1 MTYTDYNQCNQYCNE
16 GICELSY
23 NSFIRQDEYICNYY
37 PDNSNYLWYFMIIPG
52 VLVVL
57 FVLQCCC
64 CRDSEDEVDEQI
76 RRVQEAPAQKH
87 SKSVVPAQTTKA
99 SQPKNVQTQKT
110 QVSRNVTGVAP
121 EGQLITLPNGQV
133 GIFIPVAQPSKTQVK
148 PVQQPPQ
155 FYLPQPI
162 YQQQMNQQHIPQ
174 PIYQPQLYQPQ
185 MQQQAPMYQQQQRY
199 KMQDTMNEQTIEM
212 PHIPQM

>member
-1 MTYTDYNQCNQYCNE
+1 MAYTDYNACKQYCNN

-23 NSFIRQDEYICNYY
+23 NSFMKYNEYTCNYY
-37 PDNSNYLWYFMIIPG
+37 KDDTNYLWYFMIIPG

-76 RRVQEAPAQKH
+76 RRVQEAPAKKQN
-87 SKSVVPAQTTKA
+87 KSAVPAKTTV

-110 QVSRNVTGVAP
+110 QVNRNVTGIAP

-133 GIFIPVAQPSKTQVK
+133 GIFIPVAQPQKTQVK

-155 FYLPQPI
+155 FYSPQPI
-162 YQQQMNQQHIPQ
+162 YQEQMNQQQ
-174 PIYQPQLYQPQ
+174 IYQQQFYQPQ
-185 MQQQAPMYQQQQRY
+185 MQQQAPMYQHQQMY
-199 KMQDTMNEQTIEM
+199 KMQDTRNEQTVEM
-212 PHIPQM
+212 PQMPQM